1 MRRTVTHL
9 VSLALVSVGLALA
22 APAGAVTGGEH
33 DGSRHPNVGALLIGT
48 PGVDMFALCSG
59 SLIAPDEFLT
69 AGHCTDFLD
78 ANAEPGDV
86 SVTFEEL
93 LNPDP
98 VTGALA
104 PATTVA
110 VSGWST
116 MPGFKAGI
124 AKSINDIG
132 VVHLARPVTGIRPA
146 DLPSAGFLDG
156 AQAAGLLNGHVFTNV
171 GYGLNGLDRSIVS
184 KHVAVSW
191 EARRMLST
199 SRFKSLTPIFL
210 KQQGGICFGDS
221 GGPHFWATTGPLSN
235 LTVAVTS
242 ATNPTCGALAEN
254 QRLDTPEAVAF
265 LSAFVP

>member
-1 MRRTVTHL
+1 MTSASCT
-9 VSLALVSVGLALA
+9 
-22 APAGAVTGGEH
+22 
-33 DGSRHPNVGALLIGT
+33 SRGR
-48 PGVDMFALCSG
+48 S
-59 SLIAPDEFLT
+59 
-69 AGHCTDFLD
+69 
-78 ANAEPGDV
+78 
-86 SVTFEEL
+86 
-93 LNPDP
+93 
-98 VTGALA
+98 
-104 PATTVA
+104 
-110 VSGWST
+110 
-116 MPGFKAGI
+116 
-124 AKSINDIG
+124 
-132 VVHLARPVTGIRPA
+132 RGIRPA